1 MIRRSIAAAVLMAV
15 SVFAGAAGAAQPAYV
30 GTADAKITIGEVTL
44 PGVASGGVEL
54 GWVRSFSSTD
64 TDPSVNPLG
73 GGKPYAIAG
82 AKVAGEEVSVNSQG
96 GGTSPG
102 RQVALPE
109 GAGSVDVG
117 QVTASADAASAR
129 SAIDAVQ
136 AQVAAALVGM
146 DFGIHDFSSV
156 VDAQGARSGN
166 TITVEGISVGL
177 DDILPAEL
185 LAALPLEVLM
195 GLLDGLP
202 VEVPLGALDDAL
214 DTVRELIASA
224 QVVDSATDVVTTAR
238 AARDEAI
245 AARPSLVGAVSAAES
260 TLSDLNSQEASLLA
274 EISSLES
281 EIATT
286 SALVDAA
293 CGIIPLPTCAD
304 LQAELTSLQSE
315 LASAQSSL
323 SAVQSQVPGAQS
335 AVAAAKA
342 ALAEVDAVVN
352 VAEAELLKVVKT
364 LDDAVDTLLGIAGD
378 VEALDLSSLLHA
390 VIDGL
395 SGIELIGIEDLTAGV
410 ASASTATSSNAA
422 VVCQVAGVR
431 VLGQSRPATDCDDLT
446 GHFTQVSKIITDILA
461 ALPLDTGILPADL
474 VTVAAPRGSATDANH
489 AVDGVYMALAQ
500 VSPLVVKVSPAELTG
515 TVDGLLSTIT
525 DLANGALGELAGL
538 TGISV
543 PVDAEAVLADLQAT
557 LDSLPTAELVQGMSI
572 PEVNLNLGSL
582 LSSTQF
588 GPQQKTG
595 GVPIPIDPPATPA
608 TPGTPGGTPVPA
620 GNLPTTGGG
629 VGLALVL
636 LALGGAA
643 TWTTVVRPA
652 RARVR

>member
-1 MIRRSIAAAVLMAV
+1 MIRRSIAAAALMAV
-15 SVFAGAAGAAQPAYV
+15 SVFTGAAGAAQPAYV

-64 TDPSVNPLG
+64 ADSNVNPLG

-185 LAALPLEVLM
+185 LAALPLEALMSVL
-195 GLLDGLP
+195 DDLP
-202 VEVPLGALDDAL
+202 VDLPLGQLEDAL
-214 DTVRELIASA
+214 DTVRELVASA
-224 QVVDSATDVVTTAR
+224 KAVDTASAAVDTAR
-238 AARDEAI
+238 AARDEAV
-245 AARPSLVGAVSAAES
+245 ASRPSLSDAVTAAES
-260 TLSDLNSQEASLLA
+260 TLSDLNSQAASLTA
-274 EISSLES
+274 EIEDLES

-286 SALVDAA
+286 SGLVDAA
-293 CGIIPLPTCAD
+293 CGLIPLPTCST
-304 LQAELTSLQSE
+304 LQAELAALESE
-315 LASAQSSL
+315 LASTQAEL
-323 SAVQSQVPGAQS
+323 SEVESQIPGAQT
-335 AVAAAKA
+335 AVTDAKA
-342 ALAEVDAVVN
+342 ALAEVDAVIDA
-352 VAEAELLKVVKT
+352 AEAELLKVVAI
-364 LDDAVDTLLGIAGD
+364 LDDAVDTLLDLARD
-378 VEALDLSSLLHA
+378 VEALDLSGLLHA

-410 ASASTATSSNAA
+410 ASASTASSSNAA
-422 VVCQVAGVR
+422 VVCEVAGVR
-431 VLGQSRPATDCDDLT
+431 ILGQAQPATDCTDLT
-446 GHFTQVSKIITDILA
+446 SHFSQVKDVIGDILA
-461 ALPLDTGILPADL
+461 ALPLDTDVLPADL
-474 VTVAAPRGSATDANH
+474 VTVAAPRGSATGANH
-489 AVDGVYMALAQ
+489 AVDGVYMAQAQ
-500 VSPLVVKVSPAELTG
+500 VSPLVVKVTPAVLTG

-525 DLANGALGELAGL
+525 DLADGALAELAGL

-557 LDSLPTAELVQGMSI
+557 LDSLPTAELVQGTSI
-572 PEVNLNLGSL
+572 PGVDINLGTL
-582 LSSTQF
+582 LSSAQF
-588 GPQQKTG
+588 GPQEKTG
-595 GVPIPIDPPATPA
+595 KVPLPTDPPATPA
-608 TPGTPGGTPVPA
+608 APGTPSTPVPG

-652 RARVR
+652 RAR